1 MHRQFLQSLSVF
13 LFLRF
18 LLRNEPDRLTYRLTS
33 NGFHAAL

>member
-1 MHRQFLQSLSVF
+1 
-13 LFLRF
+13 LRS